1 MDEQMEMQVT
11 DQFNELFE
19 RVRKAQEIY
28 ATYTQEQVDKIFQ
41 AAAIAA
47 NKARIVLAKE
57 AVAETGMG
65 VVEDKVMKNHF
76 AAEYIFN
83 AYRYAKTCDVL
94 ERDDDNGYQ
103 TVAEPL
109 GILGGVVPTTNPT
122 STVIFKSLLALK
134 TRNAIIFSPHPRAT
148 KCTIHAAQIV
158 LDAAVKAGAPEGI
171 IAWIEKPSIEMS
183 NLLMKSCDCIL
194 ATGGPGMVTAAYS
207 SGKPA
212 IGVGPGNAP
221 VIIDSSADIKM
232 AVSSIIH
239 GKTFDNGMIC
249 ASENSILALADIY
262 DAVKEEMAYRGAY
275 FLNKDELNKVR
286 QTIIIHG
293 ATNAKVVGKSACEI
307 AQMAGF
313 EAPEGTK
320 ILVGEVEKVDQSE
333 EFAHEKLC
341 PVIAMYKASDFDDA
355 MAKAKVL
362 LKAGWGHTADLYV
375 DVLNHSDLIDRFK
388 NEMQAC
394 RLLVNTPSSL
404 GGIGDIYNFR
414 IKPSLTLGCG
424 SWGGN
429 SVSGQ
434 VGIENLLN
442 IKTLAIR
449 RENMLW
455 FRTPSKIF
463 FKPGCLGKALEE
475 LKYVYDKKRVLIITD
490 KFLFT
495 SGMVDKVVKPLQNL
509 GLQTEIYSNVSPDPT
524 LACAEE
530 IVGVCKYFM
539 PDVILALGGGSPMD
553 ASKIA
558 WVMYEH
564 PEVSF
569 SDMAMDFMDIRK
581 RVINFPRMGDKAML
595 VCVPTTAGTGSEV
608 TPFAIITDQRDGT
621 KYPIT
626 DYELMP
632 NMAIVDSD
640 LMLNIPKGLTRASGI
655 DALTHC
661 IEAYASMYATPFTD
675 SMAKEGISEIF
686 KYLPRA
692 YKFGAT
698 DPEARE
704 HMAHAATLA
713 GISFANAFLGIDH
726 SLGHK
731 LGAYHHLPHGY
742 CVSLMLTR
750 VMKFNAGEKPT
761 KMGTF
766 PQYKYP
772 HTLRRYCEIAE
783 MLGITGKTD
792 EIKFQKLIDKITA
805 LQTEIELPLTI
816 KDAGV
821 DETKFL
827 ENIDQMSEDA
837 FNDQCTGAN
846 PRYPL
851 ISEMKELYLQAYY
864 GEEVY
869 NRSSKKSKKEN
880 N

>member
-1 MDEQMEMQVT
+1 MDEQLELQTSEV
-11 DQFNELFE
+11 FNKLLEK
-19 RVRKAQEIY
+19 VRKAQQAY
-28 ATYTQEQVDKIFQ
+28 STYTQEQVDKIFQ

-47 NKARIVLAKE
+47 NKARIPLAKE
-57 AVAETGMG
+57 AVEETGMG
-65 VVEDKVMKNHF
+65 VLEDKVMKNHF
-76 AAEYIFN
+76 AAEYIYN
-83 AYRYAKTCDVL
+83 AYRYSKTCDVL
-94 ERDDDNGYQ
+94 ESDEDNGYQ
-103 TVAEPL
+103 TLAEPL
-109 GILGGVVPTTNPT
+109 GVLGGIVPTTNPT
-122 STVIFKSLLALK
+122 ATVIFKSLLALK
-134 TRNAIIFSPHPRAT
+134 TRNGIIFSPHPRAT
-148 KCTIHAAQIV
+148 KCTIHAAQII

-171 IAWIEKPSIEMS
+171 IGWIEKPSIEAS
-183 NLLMKSCDCIL
+183 GLLMKSCDCIL

-221 VIIDSSADIKM
+221 TIIDDSADVKM
-232 AVSSIIH
+232 AVSSVIH
-239 GKTFDNGMIC
+239 SKTFDNGMIC
-249 ASENSILALADIY
+249 ASENSVIALKGIY
-262 DAVKEEMAYRGAY
+262 DAVKEEFAYRGCH
-275 FLNKDELNKVR
+275 FLNKEELEKVR
-286 QTIIIHG
+286 KTIIIHG
-293 ATNAKVVGKSACEI
+293 AINAKIVGQSAYKV

-313 EAPEGTK
+313 EVPESTK
-320 ILVGEVEKVDQSE
+320 ILIGEVEKVDLSE

-341 PVIAMYKASDFDDA
+341 PVLAMYKAEDFDDA
-355 MAKAKVL
+355 LNKAKVL
-362 LKAGWGHTADLYV
+362 LKAGWGHTADLYC
-375 DVLNHSDLIDRFK
+375 DVLNHHDLIDRFK

-442 IKTLAIR
+442 VKTLAIR

-463 FKPGCLGKALEE
+463 FKPGCLNKALEE
-475 LKYVYDKKRVLIITD
+475 LKYVYDKKRVLIVTD

-495 SGMVDKVVKPLQNL
+495 SGMANKVVAPLQRL
-509 GLQTEIYSNVSPDPT
+509 GIQTEIYSNVAPDPT

-530 IVGVCKYFM
+530 IVSVCKFFM
-539 PDVILALGGGSPMD
+539 PDVIIALGGGSPMD
-553 ASKIA
+553 AAKIA

-569 SDMAMDFMDIRK
+569 EDMAMDFMDIRK
-581 RVINFPRMGDKAML
+581 RVISFPKLGEKAML

-632 NMAIVDSD
+632 NMAIIDSD
-640 LMLNIPKGLTRASGI
+640 LMLNIPKGLTKASGI

-661 IEAYASMYATPFTD
+661 MEAYASMYATPFSD
-675 SMAKEGISEIF
+675 AMAKEGILEIF
-686 KYLPRA
+686 NYLPRA
-692 YKFGAT
+692 YHNGST

-704 HMAHAATLA
+704 HMAHAATIA
-713 GISFANAFLGIDH
+713 GIAFANAFLGIDH
-726 SLGHK
+726 SMGHK
-731 LGAYHHLPHGY
+731 LGAYHHLPHGI
-742 CVSLMLTR
+742 CVSLMLDE
-750 VMKFNAGEKPT
+750 VMKFNAGEQPT

-792 EIKFQKLIDKITA
+792 EIKFKKLIEKIDE
-805 LQTEIELPLTI
+805 LKKDIELPLTI
-816 KDAGV
+816 KEAGV
-821 DETKFL
+821 DEAKFL
-827 ENIDQMSEDA
+827 ENLDEMSEAA

-851 ISEMKELYLQAYY
+851 ISEMKEIYLKAFY

-869 NRSSKKSKKEN
+869 NKNKKALTKEN
-880 N
+880 

>member
-1 MDEQMEMQVT
+1 MDEQLELQTSEV
-11 DQFNELFE
+11 FNKLLEK
-19 RVRKAQEIY
+19 VRKAQQAY
-28 ATYTQEQVDKIFQ
+28 STYTQEQVDKIFQ

-47 NKARIVLAKE
+47 NKARIPLAKE
-57 AVAETGMG
+57 AVEETGMG
-65 VVEDKVMKNHF
+65 VLEDKVMKNHF
-76 AAEYIFN
+76 AAEYIYN
-83 AYRYAKTCDVL
+83 AYRYSKTCDVL
-94 ERDDDNGYQ
+94 ESDEDNGYQ
-103 TVAEPL
+103 TLAEPL
-109 GILGGVVPTTNPT
+109 GVLGGIVPTTNPT
-122 STVIFKSLLALK
+122 ATVIFKSLLALK
-134 TRNAIIFSPHPRAT
+134 TRNGIIFSPHPRAT
-148 KCTIHAAQIV
+148 KCTIHAAQII

-171 IAWIEKPSIEMS
+171 IGWIEKPSIEAS
-183 NLLMKSCDCIL
+183 GLLMKSCDCIL

-221 VIIDSSADIKM
+221 TIIDDSADVKM
-232 AVSSIIH
+232 AVSSVIH
-239 GKTFDNGMIC
+239 SKTFDNGMIC
-249 ASENSILALADIY
+249 ASENSVIALKGIY
-262 DAVKEEMAYRGAY
+262 DAVKEEFAYRGCY
-275 FLNKDELNKVR
+275 FLNKEELEKVR
-286 QTIIIHG
+286 KTIIIHG
-293 ATNAKVVGKSACEI
+293 AINAKIVGQSAYKV

-313 EAPEGTK
+313 EVPESTK
-320 ILVGEVEKVDQSE
+320 ILIGEVEKVDLSE

-341 PVIAMYKASDFDDA
+341 PVLAMYKAEDFDDA
-355 MAKAKVL
+355 LNKAKVL
-362 LKAGWGHTADLYV
+362 LKAGWGHTADLYC
-375 DVLNHSDLIDRFK
+375 DVLNHHDLIDRFK

-442 IKTLAIR
+442 VKTLAIR

-463 FKPGCLGKALEE
+463 FKPGCLNKALEE
-475 LKYVYDKKRVLIITD
+475 LKYVYDKKRVLIVTD

-495 SGMVDKVVKPLQNL
+495 SGMANKVVAPLQRL
-509 GLQTEIYSNVSPDPT
+509 GIQTEIYSNVAPDPT

-530 IVGVCKYFM
+530 IVSVCKFFM
-539 PDVILALGGGSPMD
+539 PDVIIALGGGSPMD
-553 ASKIA
+553 AAKIA

-569 SDMAMDFMDIRK
+569 EDMAMDFMDIRK
-581 RVINFPRMGDKAML
+581 RVISFPKLGEKAML

-632 NMAIVDSD
+632 NMAIIDSD
-640 LMLNIPKGLTRASGI
+640 LMLNIPKGLTKASGI

-661 IEAYASMYATPFTD
+661 MEAYASMYATPFSD
-675 SMAKEGISEIF
+675 AMAKEGILEIF
-686 KYLPRA
+686 NYLPRA
-692 YKFGAT
+692 YHNGST

-704 HMAHAATLA
+704 HMAHAATIA
-713 GISFANAFLGIDH
+713 GIAFANAFLGIDH
-726 SLGHK
+726 SMGHK
-731 LGAYHHLPHGY
+731 LGAYHHLPHGI
-742 CVSLMLTR
+742 CVSLMLDE
-750 VMKFNAGEKPT
+750 VMKFNAGERPT

-792 EIKFQKLIDKITA
+792 EIKFKKLIEKIDE
-805 LQTEIELPLTI
+805 LKKDIELPLTI
-816 KDAGV
+816 KEAGV
-821 DETKFL
+821 DEAKFL
-827 ENIDQMSEDA
+827 ENLDEMSEAA

-851 ISEMKELYLQAYY
+851 ISEMKEIYLKAFY

-869 NRSSKKSKKEN
+869 NKNKKALTKEN
-880 N
+880 